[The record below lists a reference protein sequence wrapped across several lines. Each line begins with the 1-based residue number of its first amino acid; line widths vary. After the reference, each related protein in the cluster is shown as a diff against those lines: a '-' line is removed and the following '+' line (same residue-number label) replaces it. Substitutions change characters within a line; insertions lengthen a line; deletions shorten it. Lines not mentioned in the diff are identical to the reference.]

1 MCVCEIRE
9 SERYLVFEFFA
20 YELLEN
26 IEEFLLACAAC
37 VISHPSGEKLANWRG
52 VAAFDLCMC
61 VCRSSSIVRYPIDS
75 YGAEGPRH
83 RILRRQSEPPT
94 DHYCSLVCQFVVV
107 GNCNQNKAFHLN
119 PVLESEMQAI
129 IINLKLIIYLFKSIY
144 NSDKFDKKVDKYDIF
159 PLSIGSWID
168 SSQELFKYHL
178 QF

>member
-1 MCVCEIRE
+1 VCEIRE

-26 IEEFLLACAAC
+26 IEEILLACAAC

-52 VAAFDLCMC
+52 GGGVRFVC

-107 GNCNQNKAFHLN
+107 GNCNQNKAFLIN
-119 PVLESEMQAI
+119 SVLESKIQAI
-129 IINLKLIIYLFKSIY
+129 LIN
-144 NSDKFDKKVDKYDIF
+144 
-159 PLSIGSWID
+159 
-168 SSQELFKYHL
+168 
-178 QF
+178 